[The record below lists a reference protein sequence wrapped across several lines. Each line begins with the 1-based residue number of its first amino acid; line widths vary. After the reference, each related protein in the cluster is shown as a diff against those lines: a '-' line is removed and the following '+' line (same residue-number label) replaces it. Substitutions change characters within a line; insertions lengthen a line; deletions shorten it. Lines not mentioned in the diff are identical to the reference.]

1 MKKGEN
7 KMKILGLVLA
17 CGMLGTSVNA
27 VISDPTAN
35 AQNFA
40 TQKIAQKRAER
51 AQYVRDREAMSIA
64 ARDNIT
70 SEDLQ
75 KARGRLRPLRRMLD
89 SDGKPDRDVE
99 TDERTITLEQEFIP
113 QYLANTGFAKIGDA
127 SIAVIHG
134 LEKLWL
140 LYKKQGVQAGSHYGI
155 SDGGI
160 ERMLDSV
167 YYGFTSALYLNDA
180 YKNVSG

>member
-1 MKKGEN
+1 
-7 KMKILGLVLA
+7 MKILGLVLA

-27 VISDPTAN
+27 VTSDPAAN

-75 KARGRLRPLRRMLD
+75 KARNRLRPLRRMLD

-134 LEKLWL
+134 LEKLRL
-140 LYKKQGVQAGSHYGI
+140 LYRKDRENPSYA
-155 SDGGI
+155 DGHAEMCNEMIGKL
-160 ERMLDSV
+160 RFMLEN
-167 YYGFTSALYLNDA
+167 YYFNSPSWHTRT
-180 YKNVSG
+180 K